1 MRKSLNIHGTAIVLG
16 GAGLLLR
23 GPSGSGKSLLALA
36 LLDRWA
42 ARGLDAA
49 LVADDRV
56 DLVAGPEGLTMA
68 APAPIAGLIE
78 LRGRGIISRPHRS
91 PVPLHLLI
99 DLVPEL
105 VRMPESHAFTTEL
118 LGVAVARAPV
128 PQAGQIGLEHQMLLV
143 SEAIAALDPPV
154 GQP

>member
-1 MRKSLNIHGTAIVLG
+1 MSKSLNIHGTAIVLG

-42 ARGLDAA
+42 SRGLDAA

-56 DLVAGPEGLTMA
+56 DLVVGPEGLTMA

-78 LRGRGIISRPHRS
+78 LRGRGIISRSHRS
-91 PVPLHLLI
+91 PAPLHLLI

-105 VRMPESHAFTTEL
+105 VRMPESHAFTAEL
-118 LGVAVARAPV
+118 LGLAVARAPV

-143 SEAIAALDPPV
+143 SEAIAALDPLV
-154 GQP
+154 GRP

>member
-1 MRKSLNIHGTAIVLG
+1 MSQTLNLHGTAIVLG

-23 GPSGSGKSLLALA
+23 GPSGAGKSLLALA

-56 DLVAGPEGLTMA
+56 DVIAGPDGLLMS

-78 LRGRGIISRPHRS
+78 LRGRGIITRPYRS

-105 VRMPESHAFTTEL
+105 VRMPDSHAFTSEI
-118 LGVAVARAPV
+118 LGVSLPRAPL
-128 PQAGQIGLEHQMLLV
+128 PEARLAGLEHQMLLV
-143 SEAIAALDPPV
+143 SEALAALDPPA
-154 GQP
+154 GLP

>member
-1 MRKSLNIHGTAIVLG
+1 MRQNLNIHGTSIVLG

-23 GPSGSGKSLLALA
+23 GPSSSGKSLLALA

-56 DLVAGPEGLTMA
+56 DLIAGPEGLTMA
-68 APAPIAGLIE
+68 APVPIAGLIE

-105 VRMPESHAFTTEL
+105 VRMPESHAFTAEL
-118 LGVAVARAPV
+118 LGHSVPRAPV
-128 PQAGQIGLEHQMLLV
+128 PQAGSIGLEHQMLLV
-143 SEAIAALDPPV
+143 SEALAALDPLV
-154 GQP
+154 GRP

>member
-1 MRKSLNIHGTAIVLG
+1 MRQSLNIHGTAIVLG

-42 ARGLDAA
+42 SRGLDAA
-49 LVADDRV
+49 LVTDDCV
-56 DLVAGPEGLTMA
+56 DLTAEAEGLTMA

-78 LRGRGIISRPHRS
+78 LRGRGILSRPHRS

-105 VRMPESHAFTTEL
+105 VRMPESHAFTAEL
-118 LGVAVARAPV
+118 LGLSVAHAPV

-143 SEAIAALDPPV
+143 SEAIAALDPLV